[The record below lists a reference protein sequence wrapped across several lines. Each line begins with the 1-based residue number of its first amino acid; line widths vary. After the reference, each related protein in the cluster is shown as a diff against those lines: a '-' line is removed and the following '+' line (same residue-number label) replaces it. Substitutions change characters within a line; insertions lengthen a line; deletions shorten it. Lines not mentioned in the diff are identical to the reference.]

1 MIFRS
6 LKLVVSLLLA
16 FSSAYPA
23 HNLDIL
29 KNECIERS
37 RRDFAVMRKE
47 SKITVN
53 GRMMGYYGFENS
65 ASALILLD
73 VSNTD
78 VQLPKMNFSFTNLIM
93 LHASKSGLEKIDSIG
108 NETFPSLKF
117 LNLSHNAISS
127 VVSHVFSHLREL
139 EVLDLSFNCFLHF
152 NYDHVFLRHE
162 HLKKIY
168 LHDNL
173 LHSVRG
179 TAGLN
184 HIMHLDMLDLKRNII
199 EEFNDFNLQVKH
211 LELRS
216 NALQSLE
223 IHHAQSM
230 TLDASENNLTS
241 FVALGRFTR
250 LDLSRNDF
258 KFLSQVEI
266 KEAKVLI
273 LSYNKIESCLESGDD
288 ESDEDTVISN
298 EDGNERDG
306 IVTEIVDVSHNN
318 ISSMK
323 DLHLFKFCESIS
335 LEGNEM
341 KNLDFEK
348 IRQDF
353 PRIKRMNLINNPLT
367 DLDLTE
373 IKFHNETRFLNIHFD
388 YAITVNDESP
398 ETTFIPQ
405 LSIFFPSLTTASN
418 VETRPLEVTTTQNE
432 KKFTIERGLEE
443 GDSSDITK
451 DVDKFFF
458 LWIFAAALFA
468 LLSISIVLV
477 IFIIYNKHSRAVTP
491 LRFMNREFNEAEN
504 PL

>member
-1 MIFRS
+1 M
-6 LKLVVSLLLA
+6 VSVLIA

-29 KNECIERS
+29 KNECMERS
-37 RRDFAVMRKE
+37 RKDFAVMKKE

-53 GRMMGYYGFENS
+53 GRLMGYYGFENS
-65 ASALILLD
+65 ASAVILLD

-93 LHASKSGLEKIDSIG
+93 LHASNSGLEKIDDIG

-117 LNLSHNAISS
+117 LNLSHNTISS
-127 VVSHVFSHLREL
+127 VVSNVFSHLREL
-139 EVLDLSFNCFLHF
+139 EVLDLSFNCFVHF

-162 HLKKIY
+162 HLKKIF

-184 HIMHLDMLDLKRNII
+184 HIMQLDMLDLKRNII

-211 LELRS
+211 LELKS

-241 FVALGRFTR
+241 FIALGRFTR

-266 KEAKVLI
+266 KEAKILN
-273 LSYNKIESCLESGDD
+273 LSYNLIESCLESSVGD
-288 ESDEDTVISN
+288 ESDEETIFSN

-306 IVTEIVDVSHNN
+306 ILTEILDISHNN

-323 DLHLFKFCESIS
+323 NLHLFKFCESIS
-335 LEGNEM
+335 LEGNQL

-353 PRIKRMNLINNPLT
+353 PRVKRMNLINNPLT
-367 DLDLTE
+367 DFDLTE
-373 IKFHNETRFLNIHFD
+373 IKFHNDTRFLNIHFD
-388 YAITVNDESP
+388 YATASESP
-398 ETTFIPQ
+398 ETTLLPQ
-405 LSIFFPSLTTASN
+405 LSIFFPTLSTTASN
-418 VETRPLEVTTTQNE
+418 VDSRPLEVTTLQNE
-432 KKFTIERGLEE
+432 KIIEKKPAIEGVEE
-443 GDSSDITK
+443 GKLSEITK
-451 DVDKFFF
+451 DVDKFVF

>member
-1 MIFRS
+1 M
-6 LKLVVSLLLA
+6 
-16 FSSAYPA
+16 
-23 HNLDIL
+23 
-29 KNECIERS
+29 ERS
-37 RRDFAVMRKE
+37 RRDFAAMKKE

-53 GRMMGYYGFENS
+53 GRLMGYYGFENS

-93 LHASKSGLEKIDSIG
+93 LHASKSGLEKIDDFGS
-108 NETFPSLKF
+108 ETFPSLKF

-139 EVLDLSFNCFLHF
+139 EVLDLSFNCFVHF

-162 HLKKIY
+162 HLKKIF

-184 HIMHLDMLDLKRNII
+184 HIMHLDLLDLQRNII

-241 FVALGRFTR
+241 FVALGKFTR

-266 KEAKVLI
+266 KEAKILD
-273 LSYNKIESCLESGDD
+273 LSYNQIESCLESGD
-288 ESDEDTVISN
+288 ESDEETVFSN

-306 IVTEIVDVSHNN
+306 IITEILDISHNN

-335 LEGNEM
+335 LESNEM

-353 PRIKRMNLINNPLT
+353 PRLKRMNLINNPLT
-367 DLDLTE
+367 DFDLTE
-373 IKFHNETRFLNIHFD
+373 IKFHNDTRFLNIHFD
-388 YAITVNDESP
+388 YAVVSDESSELP
-398 ETTFIPQ
+398 H
-405 LSIFFPSLTTASN
+405 LSIFFPTLSTASSVN
-418 VETRPLEVTTTQNE
+418 SRSLEITTPQNE
-432 KKFTIERGLEE
+432 NISEKEPALERVEKEE
-443 GDSSDITK
+443 GEPSEITK
-451 DVDKFFF
+451 DVDKFLF
-458 LWIFAAALFA
+458 LWIFAATLFA
-468 LLSISIVLV
+468 LFSISIVLV

-491 LRFMNREFNEAEN
+491 LRFVNREFNEAEN